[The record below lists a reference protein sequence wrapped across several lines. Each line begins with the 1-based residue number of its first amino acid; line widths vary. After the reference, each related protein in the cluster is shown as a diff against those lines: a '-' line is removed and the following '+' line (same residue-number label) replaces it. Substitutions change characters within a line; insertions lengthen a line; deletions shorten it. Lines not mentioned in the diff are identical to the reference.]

1 MKRFWKKFL
10 SSFLAVLMVSSILC
24 TFAAASERSS
34 AYLSAYRAGITP
46 ESDGKLVITVDVTG
60 VGRMSEIGAKTI
72 YVYEST
78 DGQYFRWVATY
89 ESSDYPQMMGSGSI
103 FYEDVI
109 THQGTPGRYYYAK
122 ACVYAG
128 NDTGGDERY
137 CNTAIKKAIS

>member
-1 MKRFWKKFL
+1 MKRIGKRFL
-10 SSFLAVLMVSSILC
+10 SGIFALIMIFGLLC
-24 TFAAASERSS
+24 TAASATTRSS
-34 AYLSAYRAGITP
+34 AYLDAYRAGITP
-46 ESDGKLVITVDVTG
+46 ESGGKLVITVDVSG
-60 VGRMSEIGAKTI
+60 VGYMPEIGAKEI